1 MMRQADVEA
10 LGQLLPTYARVV
22 RDGKEIKI
30 LAEELVLGDLIILAE
45 GDRRLRAI
53 CDPGTVTAQAF
64 ADQTQELGALTQA
77 LSPLQPRDNGNGS
90 SDSGSSSDSG
100 CSGSDG
106 GGGCGGCGGG
116 GD

>member
-45 GDRRLRAI
+45 GDRISADSRLVEDNDFR
-53 CDPGTVTAQAF
+53 
-64 ADQTQELGALTQA
+64 ADQSILTGESHPA
-77 LSPLQPRDNGNGS
+77 HKTKDVGHA
-90 SDSGSSSDSG
+90 G
-100 CSGSDG
+100 CRQTP
-106 GGGCGGCGGG
+106 
-116 GD
+116 